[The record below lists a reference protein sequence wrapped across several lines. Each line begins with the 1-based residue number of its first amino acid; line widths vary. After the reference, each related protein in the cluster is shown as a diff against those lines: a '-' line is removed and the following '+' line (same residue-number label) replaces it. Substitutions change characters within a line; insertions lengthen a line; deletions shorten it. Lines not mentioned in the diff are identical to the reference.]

1 MELMVSELKQMGVA
15 ASQCQG
21 KVFGGGN
28 MFPDHFRA
36 GAMNV
41 GQRNGEAALALL
53 NHHGVPIVS
62 ESLFGLGHRQIIFDV
77 RNGDVW
83 CHQVA
88 PINSGQEPEGDL
100 V

>member
-1 MELMVSELKQMGVA
+1 MQLMVSELKLLGVA

-28 MFPDHFRA
+28 MFPDHFHA
-36 GAMNV
+36 SSINV
-41 GQRNGEAALALL
+41 GQRNGEAALELL
-53 NHHGVPIVS
+53 NRHGVPILS
-62 ESLFGLGHRQIIFDV
+62 ESLFGIGHRQIIFDV

-83 CHQVA
+83 CHLV
-88 PINSGQEPEGDL
+88 PPTTSVLEREGDL